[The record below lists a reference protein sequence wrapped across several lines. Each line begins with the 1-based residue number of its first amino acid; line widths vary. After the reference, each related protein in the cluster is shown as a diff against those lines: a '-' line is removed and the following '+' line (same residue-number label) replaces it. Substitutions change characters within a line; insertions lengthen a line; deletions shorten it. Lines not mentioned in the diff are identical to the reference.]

1 MIVCRALL
9 GCLPGL
15 LAVPLLAQPE
25 IGGGVC
31 SSSTL
36 SGTYAAS
43 LTGRDVSSSV
53 AFTNIEYAIGS
64 AVFDGLSKVTLNLTT
79 GTSKFPQTP
88 QTLTGTY
95 TMQSNCVGT
104 VSITSGDSA
113 TYSLTAYNSG
123 RAYAMVGQDGV
134 YSITVNGGLLPA
146 TCPSAI
152 PAQGYSFSGNGF
164 LLSSAQIAGAF
175 NISGL
180 IQTGPPNTLT
190 LNSQYSS
197 AAGFK
202 TLSASGTYT
211 VSPGC
216 VATASLLDASGNPYY
231 LTFELTSNSGGNFT
245 FISSSAGTLILAS
258 GRPL

>member
-1 MIVCRALL
+1 MGRISEMNVCRALL
-9 GCLPGL
+9 ACLPGL

-25 IGGGVC
+25 IGGGGG
-31 SSSTL
+31 SPSTL
-36 SGTYAAS
+36 RGTYAAS
-43 LTGRDVSSSV
+43 LTGRELSSSL

-79 GTSKFPQTP
+79 GTSKFPQIP

-95 TMQSNCVGT
+95 TMQ
-104 VSITSGDSA
+104 A
-113 TYSLTAYNSG
+113 FNSG
-123 RAYAMVGQDGV
+123 RAYTMVGQDGV
-134 YSITVNGGLLPA
+134 YSITVSGGLLPA
-146 TCPSAI
+146 TCPTAI
-152 PAQGYSFSGNGF
+152 PAQGYSFNGSGF
-164 LLSSAQIAGAF
+164 LLSSAQISGGF
-175 NISGL
+175 NISGV
-180 IQTGPPNTLT
+180 IQTGPPNTMT

-245 FISSSAGTLILAS
+245 FISSSA
-258 GRPL
+258 